1 MRFQLGVKRKP
12 PRGQRLSILLGRNWW
27 DVSQSLMKA
36 PGARTAI
43 FSQSCSVKSH
53 LLIFF
58 RQDTTKKGLSTRH
71 INFTIQEKL
80 LHRNRGFFMIFCLKS
95 HLFFLFFFGRETHR
109 SKKRSYY
116 YRKPRWGI
124 LFFRDYSRILYE
136 LFWDYTD
143 RLGFQEDSH
152 WIPFGLRDSI
162 WTMGFHLDYLKIG
175 VRLHWDYL
183 KLRVGF
189 QRRNRP
195 GIGHIYGSAREN
207 VREKRSIQVA
217 EPSPL
222 STSYPF
228 DYKRNPFQI
237 QHVQD

>member
-1 MRFQLGVKRKP
+1 MKSHLSVFFRQKTTKKVLFTWNNAVCKGCRFIRIFLKNKNKRLFCFLFFRRMKKVRFQIGVKRKP

-27 DVSQSLMKA
+27 DVSQSLKKA

-80 LHRNRGFFMIFCLKS
+80 LHGNRGFFMIFCLKS

-124 LFFRDYSRILYE
+124 LFFRDYSRILYQ

-162 WTMGFHLDYLKIG
+162 WIMGF
-175 VRLHWDYL
+175 HWDYL
-183 KLRVGF
+183 
-189 QRRNRP
+189 
-195 GIGHIYGSAREN
+195 
-207 VREKRSIQVA
+207 
-217 EPSPL
+217 
-222 STSYPF
+222 
-228 DYKRNPFQI
+228 
-237 QHVQD
+237 